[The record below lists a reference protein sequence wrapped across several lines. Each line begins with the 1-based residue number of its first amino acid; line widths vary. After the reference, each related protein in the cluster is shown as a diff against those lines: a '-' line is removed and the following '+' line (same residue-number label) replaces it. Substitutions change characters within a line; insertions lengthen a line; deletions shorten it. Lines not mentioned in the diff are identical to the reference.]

1 MSTLVRVFVTNS
13 VSRLDESIQLL
24 FKESAANR
32 HLQLIKGI
40 LRDISHRFLYLH
52 HIVCIQ
58 GIDFVQQG
66 IQFQN
71 AGFGDQEDLDSYRVM
86 RTIDPPVGV
95 R

>member
-40 LRDISHRFLYLH
+40 LWDISHRFLYLH

-71 AGFGDQEDLDSYRVM
+71 AGFGDHEDLDSYRVM
-86 RTIDPPVGV
+86 RTSDPPVGV

>member
-24 FKESAANR
+24 FKENAANR
-32 HLQLIKGI
+32 HLQLIKRI
-40 LRDISHRFLYLH
+40 LRDTDHGLLYLH

-58 GIDFVQQG
+58 GIDFIQQG
-66 IQFQN
+66 VQFQN
-71 AGFGDQEDLDSYRVM
+71 TGFGDHEDLDSYSVM
-86 RTIDPPVGV
+86 RTTDPPVGV